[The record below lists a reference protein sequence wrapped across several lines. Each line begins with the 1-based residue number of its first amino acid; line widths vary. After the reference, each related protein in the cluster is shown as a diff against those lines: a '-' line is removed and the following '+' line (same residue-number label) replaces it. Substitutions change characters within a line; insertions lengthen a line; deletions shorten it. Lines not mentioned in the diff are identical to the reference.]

1 MYERK
6 ITEDLE
12 CGITVARKVFGSKWK
27 PCIIDS
33 VNKGYTRPTQLHQI
47 ICDAAPRAIDI
58 QLRELVDFGVLAK
71 TCSSGFPLKVEYS
84 LTGFGESILPILNQM
99 EEWGIKNKEY
109 VKQIVHT
116 QNGSMPVV
124 K

>member
-6 ITEDLE
+6 IAEDLE

-33 VNKGYTRPTQLHQI
+33 VSKGYVRPTQLHKVV
-47 ICDAAPRAIDI
+47 CDAAARVIDI
-58 QLRELVDFGVLAK
+58 QIKELVDFGVLEK
-71 TCSSGFPLKVEYS
+71 KCSPGFPLKVEYS
-84 LTGFGESILPILNQM
+84 LTVFGESILPILNLM
-99 EEWGIKNKEY
+99 EEWGNNNKEY
-109 VKQIVHT
+109 VKQIVNA
-116 QNGSMPVV
+116 QNASV

>member
-6 ITEDLE
+6 IAEDLD

-33 VNKGYTRPTQLHQI
+33 VSKGYVRPTQLHKI
-47 ICDAAPRAIDI
+47 ACDATARVIDI
-58 QLRELVDFGVLAK
+58 QIKELVDFGVLRK
-71 TCSSGFPLKVEYS
+71 TYSSGFPLKVEYS
-84 LTGFGESILPILNQM
+84 LTAFGESILPVLNLM
-99 EEWGIKNKEY
+99 EEWGNKNKEY
-109 VKQIVHT
+109 VKQIVNT
-116 QNGSMPVV
+116 QNIPAAPG